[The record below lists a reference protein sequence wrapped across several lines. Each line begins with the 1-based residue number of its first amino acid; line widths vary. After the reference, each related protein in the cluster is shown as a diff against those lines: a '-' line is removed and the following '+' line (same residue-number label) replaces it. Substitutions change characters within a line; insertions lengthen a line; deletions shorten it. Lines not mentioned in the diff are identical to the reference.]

1 MSTAYYLQTNS
12 QTERINQKVKVFLRH
27 YINYKQDNWTKWLA
41 TAEFQYN
48 DKKHTATGHSP
59 FYVNYGRHPW
69 KGNLTV
75 EIEIPSLEDLLKKM
89 ETTREEAKTAME
101 RTKETMK
108 RQYDKRTCQS
118 QSLKTG
124 EQVWLETRNIQTN
137 WPSKKLDQ
145 KRYRPFTIK
154 EEIRQGT
161 YRLELPEG
169 WAIHNVF
176 NEDLLTRCKK
186 AEFASQHKDSAPP
199 PDIINEEKEYKVK
212 EIRGHCKKGRDTQFL
227 VHWKG
232 YGNEHNQW
240 MAEANLEHT
249 KEAIQDYWM

>member
-1 MSTAYYLQTNS
+1 VTICDKISIDIIGLLSRSEDKDAIVVVVDQFSKIIRLIATMTSIFSSEVARIYWDDIWKINGIPKKIISNRGPQFVSTFMGELYKALGIKRAMSTAYYLQTNS

-137 WPSKKLDQ
+137 
-145 KRYRPFTIK
+145 
-154 EEIRQGT
+154 
-161 YRLELPEG
+161 
-169 WAIHNVF
+169 
-176 NEDLLTRCKK
+176 
-186 AEFASQHKDSAPP
+186 
-199 PDIINEEKEYKVK
+199 
-212 EIRGHCKKGRDTQFL
+212 
-227 VHWKG
+227 
-232 YGNEHNQW
+232 
-240 MAEANLEHT
+240 
-249 KEAIQDYWM
+249 